1 MQAVPSANF
10 LKEFTLIANIANDE
24 DETFVIQRA
33 NGKNVVLMSM
43 DKFNAMQKEL
53 YLANKGR

>member
-53 YLANKGR
+53 YLANKER